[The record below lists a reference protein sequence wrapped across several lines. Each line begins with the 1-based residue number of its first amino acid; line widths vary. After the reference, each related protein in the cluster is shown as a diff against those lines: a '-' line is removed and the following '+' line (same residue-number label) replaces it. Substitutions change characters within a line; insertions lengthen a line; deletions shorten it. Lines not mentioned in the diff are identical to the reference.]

1 MHALEENEAIEKI
14 HAVNSSGVHTLK
26 IPAKSTTARFS
37 LASYRDL
44 ASTVSY
50 TVTAGYIF
58 CSLLV
63 WGKGAWICL

>member
-1 MHALEENEAIEKI
+1 MRRLPFENPSKGHGLPVFLRLVKEPT
-14 HAVNSSGVHTLK
+14 GTLC
-26 IPAKSTTARFS
+26 
-37 LASYRDL
+37 
-44 ASTVSY
+44 Y